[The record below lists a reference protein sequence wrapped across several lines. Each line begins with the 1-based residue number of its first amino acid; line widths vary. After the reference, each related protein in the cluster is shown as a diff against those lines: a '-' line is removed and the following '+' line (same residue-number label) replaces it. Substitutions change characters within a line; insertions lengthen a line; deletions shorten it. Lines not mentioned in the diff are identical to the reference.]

1 MEGVEGML
9 KKLNLSET
17 EKKGVKIGWRRVQQQ
32 GQQQGGGEGSE
43 EAHVGQ
49 AREAWKRKA
58 VENGSWTFGKDLLVM
73 EDFDPAKSIDEY
85 TFEKVPIWV
94 RIFNVPLGMMCKE
107 LAENIAE
114 QIRELVEVDTGE
126 DGTALGQYLRMKV
139 RIRVVDPLMRGLYLD
154 EEEDIDGDA
163 IVKERRGKEDEGR
176 KMCYF
181 QYEFLPD
188 FFYTCGRMG
197 HTDRECRRKLKKGEV
212 AEYGRWL
219 RYVPEA
225 SHGYEERRRG
235 EADYGGSPS

>member
-1 MEGVEGML
+1 MEEGAATGTTARGVAKAVRKLMSDKPGYVAGMDVAL
-9 KKLNLSET
+9 TRAWCPLSRLE
-17 EKKGVKIGWRRVQQQ
+17 VKEMGGTNFLFLFQQ
-32 GQQQGGGEGSE
+32 
-43 EAHVGQ
+43 
-49 AREAWKRKA
+49 EAWKRKA

-114 QIRELVEVDTGE
+114 QIGELVEVYTGE

-197 HTDRECRRKLKKGEV
+197 HTD
-212 AEYGRWL
+212 
-219 RYVPEA
+219 
-225 SHGYEERRRG
+225 
-235 EADYGGSPS
+235 